1 MPIANVLY
9 KRGFSRPYLGVW
21 PLTKWTTSWGK
32 PMKGYAEITQG
43 RDHWSTSSYEQGTIG
58 LQCKRMPNPTWSYVK
73 NANTSAML
81 RQPSE
86 PLTLMNAPW
95 PFTQWGLDI
104 IGPLPI
110 AIRQL
115 KFLVMGINYFI
126 KWVEAEPLAIITEKN
141 VYSFVWKSIIYQFRI
156 PRVLVSN
163 NGKLFNNDAFKNF
176 CNQLGIKNHYSS
188 PAHPQANGQVKVIN
202 RSLLKLIKT
211 RLERIKGI
219 WPDKLPSVL

>member
-1 MPIANVLY
+1 
-9 KRGFSRPYLGVW
+9 
-21 PLTKWTTSWGK
+21 
-32 PMKGYAEITQG
+32 
-43 RDHWSTSSYEQGTIG
+43 
-58 LQCKRMPNPTWSYVK
+58 
-73 NANTSAML
+73 ML

-104 IGPLPI
+104 IGPFPI
-110 AIRQL
+110 TIRQL

-126 KWVEAEPLAIITEKN
+126 KQVEAEPLAIITEKN

-163 NGKLFNNDAFKNF
+163 NGKLFDNDAFKNF

-188 PAHPQANGQVKVIN
+188 PTHPQANGQVKVIN

-219 WPDKLPSVL
+219 WPDELPSVLQAYRTTAQTPIRETPFRLAFRSEAAIPAEVGITSYRIAYHDERKNEEGIRLHLDLLDEVRVASE